1 MRGLVGGE
9 NDASFCPSP
18 TEVSTLSSGWSSLSP
33 LVEHAAFSSS
43 SRRIR

>member
-9 NDASFCPSP
+9 NDASFRPSP

-33 LVEHAAFSSS
+33 AC
-43 SRRIR
+43 